1 MTDETL
7 AMGGNAREELKRRI
21 ERRIAIID
29 RIAELQEDL
38 KLCKAEDKADG
49 FTEKVIARMVK
60 EKRAD
65 ADQILA
71 QLTLEAEIDVARHA
85 IGLPTDLETAQR
97 LAREAAETIPEPKP
111 RRKSDDGKIVPFGG
125 KKPN

>member
-29 RIAELQEDL
+29 RIAELQ
-38 KLCKAEDKADG
+38 
-49 FTEKVIARMVK
+49 
-60 EKRAD
+60 
-65 ADQILA
+65 
-71 QLTLEAEIDVARHA
+71 
-85 IGLPTDLETAQR
+85 
-97 LAREAAETIPEPKP
+97 P